1 MDFLEVLIPLFVN
14 TILPIGGT
22 ILTGLISWGLIELNK
37 YVKTK
42 TKNEIVNNAMSHI
55 THTVNT
61 TVKELEQTIVPK
73 VKAALKNGK
82 LSSAEAR
89 KLKDIAIA
97 KVKAQ
102 LPKDIEK
109 AAYGAVNSLTSII
122 GAKVEG
128 AVFDLMKGKYFK

>member
-1 MDFLEVLIPLFVN
+1 MDFLEMLIPIFVN
-14 TILPIGGT
+14 AVLPVAGT
-22 ILTGLISWGLIELNK
+22 IITGLISWGLIELSK
-37 YVKTK
+37 YLKTK
-42 TKNEIVNNAMSHI
+42 TKNEVVNNAMAHI
-55 THTVNT
+55 SHTVNT
-61 TVKELEQTIVPK
+61 TVKEIEQTIVPEI
-73 VKAALKNGK
+73 KAALRDGK
-82 LSSAEAR
+82 LTSAEAR

-102 LPKDIEK
+102 LPKDIKK

>member
-1 MDFLEVLIPLFVN
+1 MDFLIPIFVN
-14 TILPIGGT
+14 AVLPAGGILV
-22 ILTGLISWGLIELNK
+22 TGLVSWGLVRLNK
-37 YVKTK
+37 YIKIKVG
-42 TKNEIVNNAMSHI
+42 NEIVNDAMAHI
-55 THTVNT
+55 SHTVNT
-61 TVKELEQTIVPK
+61 TVKDLEQTLVPEL
-73 VKAALKNGK
+73 KAALKDGK
-82 LSSAEAR
+82 LTSVEGR

-128 AVFDLMKGKYFK
+128 AVFDLMKGNK